1 MSKLVG
7 VEREKGGEAACQ
19 SEDVLGLGYKTRTR
33 IKATV
38 VSQTSS
44 FHFFS
49 SQCLTLIESFFMF
62 KTIHIHLLTSSFD
75 LVNKQRNYKR
85 EKQHLK
91 ESWLLIYSRGKYA
104 LICSMLLNDCPN
116 KCPEVLPRRP

>member
-1 MSKLVG
+1 M
-7 VEREKGGEAACQ
+7 GGEAACQ

-49 SQCLTLIESFFMF
+49 SQCLTLIESF
-62 KTIHIHLLTSSFD
+62 LCL
-75 LVNKQRNYKR
+75 KQFI
-85 EKQHLK
+85 
-91 ESWLLIYSRGKYA
+91 S
-104 LICSMLLNDCPN
+104 IC
-116 KCPEVLPRRP
+116 